1 MKASPQPNFTKM
13 LVWLR
18 SCLFESRGI
27 MGNGVQPLDPVAIQ
41 IGSISVKWYGVIIAS
56 AVVIALLLALS
67 EANKRKMDKE
77 IIVDLLIWAIPI
89 SIISARIYYVI
100 FEWDFY
106 KNNLGEIVKIWH
118 GGIAIYGALIGAVL
132 TAIIFSRIKKIS
144 FWQLADVVA
153 PSLIIAQAIG
163 RWGNFMNQEAHGAE
177 TTRSFLESLHLPD
190 FIINQMYIDG
200 AYYQPTFLYESLW
213 NVLGFIV
220 LLIIR
225 RTKIRRGELF
235 LGYVIWYSFGRFFI
249 EGMRT
254 DSLMWG
260 DFRVSQVLS
269 LLLIVL
275 SIGIIIYRRMKM
287 NPPYYMEDKFCKVV
301 KKK

>member
-1 MKASPQPNFTKM
+1 
-13 LVWLR
+13 
-18 SCLFESRGI
+18 

-144 FWQLADVVA
+144 FWQLADAVA

-287 NPPYYMEDKFCKVV
+287 NPPYYMEDKFGKVV

>member
-1 MKASPQPNFTKM
+1 
-13 LVWLR
+13 
-18 SCLFESRGI
+18 

-41 IGSISVKWYGVIIAS
+41 ISSISVKWYGVIIAS

-213 NVLGFIV
+213 NVLGFVI

-260 DFRVSQVLS
+260 DFRVSQALS

-275 SIGIIIYRRMKM
+275 SIGIIIYRRLKM
-287 NPPYYMEDKFCKVV
+287 NPPYYMEDKFGKVV

>member
-1 MKASPQPNFTKM
+1 
-13 LVWLR
+13 
-18 SCLFESRGI
+18 

-132 TAIIFSRIKKIS
+132 TVIIFSRIKKIS

-287 NPPYYMEDKFCKVV
+287 NPPYYMEDKFGKVV

>member
-1 MKASPQPNFTKM
+1 
-13 LVWLR
+13 
-18 SCLFESRGI
+18 

-177 TTRSFLESLHLPD
+177 TMRSFLESLHLPD

-213 NVLGFIV
+213 NVLGFVI

-260 DFRVSQVLS
+260 DFRVSQALS

-275 SIGIIIYRRMKM
+275 SIGIIIYRRLKM
-287 NPPYYMEDKFCKVV
+287 NPPYYMEDKFGKVV

>member
-1 MKASPQPNFTKM
+1 
-13 LVWLR
+13 
-18 SCLFESRGI
+18 

-287 NPPYYMEDKFCKVV
+287 NPPYYMEDKFGKVV

>member
-1 MKASPQPNFTKM
+1 
-13 LVWLR
+13 
-18 SCLFESRGI
+18 

-213 NVLGFIV
+213 NVLGFVI

-225 RTKIRRGELF
+225 RTKIRRGKLF

-260 DFRVSQVLS
+260 DFRVSQALS

-275 SIGIIIYRRMKM
+275 SIGIIIYRRLKM
-287 NPPYYMEDKFCKVV
+287 NPPYYMEDKFGKVV

>member
-1 MKASPQPNFTKM
+1 
-13 LVWLR
+13 
-18 SCLFESRGI
+18 

-177 TTRSFLESLHLPD
+177 TTRAFLERLHLPD

-213 NVLGFIV
+213 NVLGFII

-269 LLLIVL
+269 FLLIVL
-275 SIGIIIYRRMKM
+275 SIGIIIYRRVKM
-287 NPPYYMEDKFCKVV
+287 NPPYYMEDKFGKVV

>member
-1 MKASPQPNFTKM
+1 MENQIT
-13 LVWLR
+13 
-18 SCLFESRGI
+18 
-27 MGNGVQPLDPVAIQ
+27 PLDPVAIQ
-41 IGSISVKWYGVIIAS
+41 LGNFSIKWYGIIIALG
-56 AVVIALLLALS
+56 VVVALLLALR
-67 EANKRKMDKE
+67 EATKRRFDKE
-77 IIVDLLIWAIPI
+77 LFVDLLIWAIPI
-89 SIISARIYYVI
+89 SIICARIYYVI
-100 FEWDFY
+100 FQWDFY
-106 KNNLGEIVKIWH
+106 KDNPSEIIKIWH
-118 GGIAIYGALIGAVL
+118 GGIAIYGALIGAVG

-144 FWQLADVVA
+144 FFQLADIAA
-153 PSLIIAQAIG
+153 PSLLIAQAIG

-213 NVLGFIV
+213 NVLGFVV
-220 LLIIR
+220 LLVLR

-260 DFRVSQVLS
+260 DMRVSQVLAVI
-269 LLLIVL
+269 LIVV
-275 SIGIIIYRRMKM
+275 SIGMIIYRRIKL
-287 NPPYYMEDKFCKVV
+287 NPPYYLADKYGEVP
-301 KKK
+301 KK

>member
-1 MKASPQPNFTKM
+1 
-13 LVWLR
+13 
-18 SCLFESRGI
+18 

-77 IIVDLLIWAIPI
+77 FIVDLLIWAIPI

-213 NVLGFIV
+213 NVLGFVI

-260 DFRVSQVLS
+260 DFRVSQALS

-275 SIGIIIYRRMKM
+275 SIGIIIYRRLKM
-287 NPPYYMEDKFCKVV
+287 NPPYYMEDKFGKVV

>member
-1 MKASPQPNFTKM
+1 
-13 LVWLR
+13 
-18 SCLFESRGI
+18 

-163 RWGNFMNQEAHGAE
+163 RWGNFLNQEAHGAE

-213 NVLGFIV
+213 NVLGFVI

-260 DFRVSQVLS
+260 DFRVSQALS

-275 SIGIIIYRRMKM
+275 SIGIIIYRRLKM
-287 NPPYYMEDKFCKVV
+287 NPPYYMEDKFGKVV

>member
-1 MKASPQPNFTKM
+1 
-13 LVWLR
+13 
-18 SCLFESRGI
+18 

-132 TAIIFSRIKKIS
+132 TAIIFSRIKKFS

-287 NPPYYMEDKFCKVV
+287 NPPYYMEDKFGKVV

>member
-1 MKASPQPNFTKM
+1 
-13 LVWLR
+13 
-18 SCLFESRGI
+18 

-41 IGSISVKWYGVIIAS
+41 MGSLSVKWYGVIIAS

-106 KNNLGEIVKIWH
+106 KNNLGEIIKIWH

-132 TAIIFSRIKKIS
+132 TAIIFSRVKKIS

-177 TTRSFLESLHLPD
+177 TTRAFLEGLRLPD
-190 FIINQMYIDG
+190 FIINQMFIDG
-200 AYYQPTFLYESLW
+200 IYYQPTFLYESLW
-213 NVLGFIV
+213 NVLGFIL

-225 RTKIRRGELF
+225 RTKIRSGELF
-235 LGYVIWYSFGRFFI
+235 LSYVIWYSFGRFFI

-275 SIGIIIYRRMKM
+275 SIGLIIYRRLKI
-287 NPPYYMEDKFCKVV
+287 NPPYYMEDKFGKVA

>member
-1 MKASPQPNFTKM
+1 
-13 LVWLR
+13 
-18 SCLFESRGI
+18 

-275 SIGIIIYRRMKM
+275 SIGIIYRRMKM
-287 NPPYYMEDKFCKVV
+287 NPPYYMEDKFGKVV

>member
-1 MKASPQPNFTKM
+1 
-13 LVWLR
+13 
-18 SCLFESRGI
+18 

-190 FIINQMYIDG
+190 FIINQMHIDG

-287 NPPYYMEDKFCKVV
+287 NPPYYMEDKFGKVV

>member
-1 MKASPQPNFTKM
+1 
-13 LVWLR
+13 
-18 SCLFESRGI
+18 

-287 NPPYYMEDKFCKVV
+287 NPPYNMEDKFGKVV

>member
-1 MKASPQPNFTKM
+1 
-13 LVWLR
+13 
-18 SCLFESRGI
+18 

-132 TAIIFSRIKKIS
+132 TAIIFSR
-144 FWQLADVVA
+144 
-153 PSLIIAQAIG
+153 
-163 RWGNFMNQEAHGAE
+163 
-177 TTRSFLESLHLPD
+177 
-190 FIINQMYIDG
+190 
-200 AYYQPTFLYESLW
+200 
-213 NVLGFIV
+213 
-220 LLIIR
+220 
-225 RTKIRRGELF
+225 
-235 LGYVIWYSFGRFFI
+235 
-249 EGMRT
+249 
-254 DSLMWG
+254 
-260 DFRVSQVLS
+260 
-269 LLLIVL
+269 
-275 SIGIIIYRRMKM
+275 
-287 NPPYYMEDKFCKVV
+287 
-301 KKK
+301 

>member
-1 MKASPQPNFTKM
+1 
-13 LVWLR
+13 
-18 SCLFESRGI
+18 

-287 NPPYYMEDKFCKVV
+287 NPPCYMEDKFGKVV

>member
-1 MKASPQPNFTKM
+1 
-13 LVWLR
+13 
-18 SCLFESRGI
+18 

-213 NVLGFIV
+213 NVLGFVI

-260 DFRVSQVLS
+260 DFKVSQALS

-275 SIGIIIYRRMKM
+275 SIGIIIYRRLKM
-287 NPPYYMEDKFCKVV
+287 NPPYYMEDKFGKVV

>member
-1 MKASPQPNFTKM
+1 
-13 LVWLR
+13 
-18 SCLFESRGI
+18 
-27 MGNGVQPLDPVAIQ
+27 MGNGVQPLNPVAIQ

-213 NVLGFIV
+213 NVLGFVI

-260 DFRVSQVLS
+260 DFRVSQALS

-275 SIGIIIYRRMKM
+275 SIGIIIYRRLKM
-287 NPPYYMEDKFCKVV
+287 NPPYYMEDKFGKVV

>member
-1 MKASPQPNFTKM
+1 
-13 LVWLR
+13 
-18 SCLFESRGI
+18 

-106 KNNLGEIVKIWH
+106 KNNLDEIVKIWH

-287 NPPYYMEDKFCKVV
+287 NPPYYMEDKFGKVV

>member
-1 MKASPQPNFTKM
+1 
-13 LVWLR
+13 
-18 SCLFESRGI
+18 

-67 EANKRKMDKE
+67 EANKRKIDKE

-213 NVLGFIV
+213 NVLGFVI

-260 DFRVSQVLS
+260 DFRVSQALS

-275 SIGIIIYRRMKM
+275 SIGIIIYRRLKM
-287 NPPYYMEDKFCKVV
+287 NPPYYMEDKFGKVV

>member
-1 MKASPQPNFTKM
+1 
-13 LVWLR
+13 
-18 SCLFESRGI
+18 

-56 AVVIALLLALS
+56 AVFIALLLALS

-287 NPPYYMEDKFCKVV
+287 NPPYYMEDKFGKVV

>member
-1 MKASPQPNFTKM
+1 
-13 LVWLR
+13 
-18 SCLFESRGI
+18 

-153 PSLIIAQAIG
+153 PSSIIAQAIG

-213 NVLGFIV
+213 NVLGFVI

-260 DFRVSQVLS
+260 DFRVSQALS

-275 SIGIIIYRRMKM
+275 SIGIIIYRRLKM
-287 NPPYYMEDKFCKVV
+287 NPPYYMEDKFGKVV

>member
-1 MKASPQPNFTKM
+1 
-13 LVWLR
+13 
-18 SCLFESRGI
+18 

-177 TTRSFLESLHLPD
+177 TTRSFLESLHLPG

-213 NVLGFIV
+213 NVLGFVI

-275 SIGIIIYRRMKM
+275 SIGLIIYRRLKM
-287 NPPYYMEDKFCKVV
+287 NPPYYMEDKFGKVV

>member
-1 MKASPQPNFTKM
+1 
-13 LVWLR
+13 
-18 SCLFESRGI
+18 

-106 KNNLGEIVKIWH
+106 KNNLSEIVKIWH

-287 NPPYYMEDKFCKVV
+287 NPPYYMEDKFGKVV

>member
-1 MKASPQPNFTKM
+1 MN
-13 LVWLR
+13 
-18 SCLFESRGI
+18 
-27 MGNGVQPLDPVAIQ
+27 NGVQPLDPVAIQ
-41 IGSISVKWYGVIIAS
+41 LGNISVKWYGVIIAS

-106 KNNLGEIVKIWH
+106 KNNLSEIVKIWH

-132 TAIIFSRIKKIS
+132 TAVIFSRIKKIS

-177 TTRSFLESLHLPD
+177 TTRTFLENLHLPE

-213 NVLGFIV
+213 NVIGFII
-220 LLIIR
+220 LLVIR

-235 LGYVIWYSFGRFFI
+235 LSYVIWYSFGRFFI

-269 LLLIVL
+269 VLLIIL
-275 SIGIIIYRRMKM
+275 SIGIIAYRRLKM
-287 NPPYYMEDKFCKVV
+287 NPPYYMEDKYGKVA

>member
-1 MKASPQPNFTKM
+1 
-13 LVWLR
+13 
-18 SCLFESRGI
+18 

-56 AVVIALLLALS
+56 AVVIALLLALN

-213 NVLGFIV
+213 NVLGFVI

-260 DFRVSQVLS
+260 DFRVSQALS

-275 SIGIIIYRRMKM
+275 SIGIIIYRRLKM
-287 NPPYYMEDKFCKVV
+287 NPPYYMEDKFGKVV

>member
-1 MKASPQPNFTKM
+1 
-13 LVWLR
+13 
-18 SCLFESRGI
+18 

-190 FIINQMYIDG
+190 FIINQLYIDG

-213 NVLGFIV
+213 NVLGFVI

-275 SIGIIIYRRMKM
+275 SIGLIIYRRLKM
-287 NPPYYMEDKFCKVV
+287 NPPYYMEDKFGKVV

>member
-1 MKASPQPNFTKM
+1 MN
-13 LVWLR
+13 
-18 SCLFESRGI
+18 
-27 MGNGVQPLDPVAIQ
+27 NGVQPLDPVAIQ
-41 IGSISVKWYGVIIAS
+41 LGNISVKWYGVIIAS

-100 FEWDFY
+100 FEWEFY
-106 KNNLGEIVKIWH
+106 KNNLSEIVKIWH

-132 TAIIFSRIKKIS
+132 TAVIFSRIKKIS

-177 TTRSFLESLHLPD
+177 TTRTFLENLHLPE

-213 NVLGFIV
+213 NVIGFII
-220 LLIIR
+220 LLVIR

-235 LGYVIWYSFGRFFI
+235 LSYVIWYSFGRFFI

-269 LLLIVL
+269 VLLIIL
-275 SIGIIIYRRMKM
+275 SIGIIVYRRLKM
-287 NPPYYMEDKFCKVV
+287 NPPYYMEDKYGKVA

>member
-1 MKASPQPNFTKM
+1 
-13 LVWLR
+13 
-18 SCLFESRGI
+18 

-213 NVLGFIV
+213 NVLGFVI

-249 EGMRT
+249 EGIRT

-260 DFRVSQVLS
+260 DFRVSQALS

-275 SIGIIIYRRMKM
+275 SIGIIIYRRLKM
-287 NPPYYMEDKFCKVV
+287 NPPYYMEDKFGKVV

>member
-1 MKASPQPNFTKM
+1 
-13 LVWLR
+13 
-18 SCLFESRGI
+18 

-287 NPPYYMEDKFCKVV
+287 NSPYYMEDKFGKVV

>member
-1 MKASPQPNFTKM
+1 
-13 LVWLR
+13 
-18 SCLFESRGI
+18 

-287 NPPYYMEDKFCKVV
+287 NPPYYMEDKFGKVV
-301 KKK
+301 K

>member
-1 MKASPQPNFTKM
+1 
-13 LVWLR
+13 
-18 SCLFESRGI
+18 

-249 EGMRT
+249 EEMRT

-287 NPPYYMEDKFCKVV
+287 NPPYYMEDKFGKVV

>member
-1 MKASPQPNFTKM
+1 
-13 LVWLR
+13 
-18 SCLFESRGI
+18 

-144 FWQLADVVA
+144 FWQLTDVVA

-287 NPPYYMEDKFCKVV
+287 NPPYYMEDKFGKVV

>member
-1 MKASPQPNFTKM
+1 
-13 LVWLR
+13 
-18 SCLFESRGI
+18 

-213 NVLGFIV
+213 NMLGFIV

-287 NPPYYMEDKFCKVV
+287 NPPYYMEDKFGKVV

>member
-1 MKASPQPNFTKM
+1 
-13 LVWLR
+13 
-18 SCLFESRGI
+18 

-213 NVLGFIV
+213 NVIGFVI

-260 DFRVSQVLS
+260 DFRVSQALS

-275 SIGIIIYRRMKM
+275 SIGIIIYRRLKM
-287 NPPYYMEDKFCKVV
+287 NPPYYMEDKFGKVV